1 MKKKSFIALL
11 LLVFLGLTSCVKND
25 TPDDFD
31 PNLTNDEN
39 VLEHYSFGQ
48 GFSDDNITEFVY
60 DGNPLV
66 IPYEYKNDATEF
78 NTGIVVFINGIIQK
92 YSTDDSNEE
101 KYVHIF
107 HVPEENQVTIN
118 LYVQPNTGN
127 KGDTLNIHI
136 GSIFKA
142 DEIIASRASYGHQ
155 HNLSQIIGFPIIY
168 QHDSTNSSAFNFLSP
183 NTERKM
189 TDEEKK
195 SYEIVD
201 EATQTTTNA
210 LDNGSVIEVIQDGQ
224 IIVDTIDLDQEI
236 TLRFA
241 GKDASYKGY
250 IFLDSQLDTDVPVL
264 DIQIKKDTYS
274 EFTLKI
280 DKKDYKNFY
289 VILAP
294 TDINEY
300 LYQSQKFIKGES
312 K

>member
-1 MKKKSFIALL
+1 MKKKSFFALL

-25 TPDDFD
+25 TSDDFD
-31 PNLTNDEN
+31 PNLPNDEN
-39 VLEHYSFGQ
+39 VVERYAYGQ
-48 GFSDDNITEFVY
+48 GFSDDNITEFIY

-66 IPYEYKNDATEF
+66 IPYEYENDATEF
-78 NTGIVVFINGIIQK
+78 DTGIVIFINGIIQK

-101 KYVHIF
+101 KYIHIF
-107 HVPEENQVTIN
+107 HVPKESQVMMN

-142 DEIIASRASYGHQ
+142 DEIVTSLASYGHQ
-155 HNLSQIIGFPIIY
+155 HNLSQIIGFPVIY
-168 QHDSTNSSAFNFLSP
+168 QHDSTNSSVFNFLSAS
-183 NTERKM
+183 TERKM

-210 LDNGSVIEVIQDGQ
+210 LDTEAVIEVMQDGQ
-224 IIVDTIDLDQEI
+224 IVVDTIDLDQEI

-241 GKDASYKGY
+241 GKEANYKGY
-250 IFLDSQLDTDVPVL
+250 IFLDNQIDTDIPIL
-264 DIQIKKDTYS
+264 DVQIKKDTYS

-289 VILAP
+289 IILAP

-300 LYQSQKFIKGES
+300 LYQSQKLIIGES

>member
-1 MKKKSFIALL
+1 MKKKSFFLLL

-25 TPDDFD
+25 APTDLD
-31 PNLTNDEN
+31 PNLSNEEK
-39 VLEHYSFGQ
+39 VFEHYVFGQ

-66 IPYEYKNDATEF
+66 IPYEYENKATEF
-78 NTGIVVFINGIIQK
+78 DTGIVIFINGIIQK

-101 KYVHIF
+101 KYIHIF
-107 HVPEENQVTIN
+107 HVPKESQVTMN
-118 LYVQPNTGN
+118 LYVQPNVGIN
-127 KGDTLNIHI
+127 GDTLNIHI

-142 DEIIASRASYGHQ
+142 DEIITSLASYGHQ
-155 HNLSQIIGFPIIY
+155 HNLSQTIGFPVIC
-168 QHDSTNSSAFNFLSP
+168 QHDSTNSSAFNFLSAS
-183 NTERKM
+183 TERKM

-195 SYEIVD
+195 SYVSID
-201 EATQTTTNA
+201 EATQETFNA
-210 LDNGSVIEVIQDGQ
+210 LETGAIIEVMQDDQ

-241 GKDASYKGY
+241 GKEASYKGY
-250 IFLDSQLDTDVPVL
+250 IFLDNQIDADIPILDV
-264 DIQIKKDTYS
+264 QIKKDTYS

-300 LYQSQKFIKGES
+300 LYQSQKLIIGES